1 MKKMKQKAKRFS
13 VILITAIIA
22 IGCLGCISA
31 AAFTKTEK
39 STYKGLT
46 KTQKY
51 SAKDACA
58 IMAVMKRQ
66 TNIKYSCK
74 NDNGRGVMYCVMAL
88 KKIF

>member
-51 SAKDACA
+51 SAKDACYG
-58 IMAVMKRQ
+58 RYEE
-66 TNIKYSCK
+66 TDKY
-74 NDNGRGVMYCVMAL
+74 
-88 KKIF
+88 KIFLQK